1 MYFNLDREIEQYLE
15 AGEKIIWTGQPKQGM
30 MFSAFDVWMVIFGF
44 IWTSGVLGWIYA
56 AWEAAI
62 WFAMFGL
69 PFLLVGLYLIFGK
82 FYFDTRSRA
91 SAIYAITNRRVIIT
105 FRYFR
110 KRFFSYEYA
119 KFVDIALRENS
130 DKSGTIYFYFPDKW
144 SRDTEVVRSV
154 DDTLN
159 KLDNSRFRNAAN
171 AVFNQS
177 EIYSGLNGDTF
188 TLVPDVKVAYEK
200 LAEQMNLH
208 QAKFG
213 KTV

>member
-130 DKSGTIYFYFPDKW
+130 DKSGTIYFYFTDGA
-144 SRDTEVVRSV
+144 S
-154 DDTLN
+154 
-159 KLDNSRFRNAAN
+159 RNAVAMQNTDETLQRINNSNLRKAAN
-171 AVFNQS
+171 LMFSQS
-177 EIYSGLNGDTF
+177 EMYGGVRGDCF
-188 TLVPDVKVAYEK
+188 TLLPEARTAYEK
-200 LAEQMNLH
+200 LDRQLKAH

-213 KTV
+213 KTI